1 MRYQVESTSHGVIE
15 NDAYTLKKARE
26 IVKRHKKLTCKKVEM
41 SFVVPLESGYCYDV
55 WECYKV
61 LEIK

>member
-26 IVKRHKKLTCKKVEM
+26 IVKRHKKLCCKHHTVSIYRVTDNNKCTLVE
-41 SFVVPLESGYCYDV
+41 S
-55 WECYKV
+55 K
-61 LEIK
+61 